1 MPFISPNDANLDLS
15 QYDIQR
21 ELASKT
27 AMGGTHFSKAF
38 SAIVELLKQV
48 LPPLREKHNDNL
60 AVVIAFMTDGEDSEG
75 TEPGTVTKK
84 WQTGLNYL
92 QAFLRT
98 SPLMKGVP
106 STFHSLAFGA
116 GHDFPFLDNLRA
128 TAGTVE
134 GGFQYAEPTDGA
146 AAFKTKLDNIVNSA
160 SMPAVNTQLR
170 LRIPGYLINT
180 GSVVNENWVDGT
192 LPSHTLHEAVLFP
205 SRVDKIIFNAVLKKE
220 FPSASTA
227 SSGASGV
234 VITDLPSSPI
244 SAATSTSSSVTTDI
258 PSSLTPSATNEW
270 TTPVNTS
277 TPITYATDYYGFSMP
292 AFPQPGTHSSIL
304 YASDPYASTYD
315 FGPQPGSS
323 LADFGP
329 QPGSSFGSQPGSS
342 ASIEPQ
348 AQDQAP
354 TSAQSADSTPAEGH
368 KATATI
374 SVPTPFTKTHASSNP
389 NDAKDVEIG
398 SEFIEVEAYQVRA
411 DRVTDGE
418 RISTLKIR
426 VDRVYRSIDCAV
438 LALEQMRIVLERM
451 KTEIMQAILQKTA
464 AGTKWSTYS
473 AIIAKFE
480 KQVNGSAESLISI
493 GRSKRAAINTA
504 SEEVREMFTELHNL
518 LATATKGDMSTT
530 QLARMA
536 EVAHGAQFSKA
547 RRGRAM
553 DARATKNAD
562 IVEKEQKALAA
573 LQVDEDAVSEFVYSD
588 KRDSDDTDKL
598 LREWFCVLTQE
609 NWFNLLLDEK
619 DCIGFGVALRRPEV
633 VVDDP
638 TTLRVL
644 DISLTCVSKSAFEH
658 VLTHKLIQASKD
670 ASDPIQAKLAYLGG
684 FNVQGKD
691 LGVVVRGTSNEPI
704 NAWLPLY
711 INEHHWRVVS
721 AQFNSM
727 TGFLVTTNPLGYDFK
742 QLTVYFM
749 ILAIM
754 IVRMK
759 IASHRQVELTIQY
772 LRTCIAIATDKG
784 YRARMKQA
792 IADFVKNPECRLK
805 DVLPNLLVLL
815 GYLLALPKA
824 DLDELIPRKQDWT
837 ALWLALSAEIA
848 RRALDACSRTA
859 QLGTEAATYFRNL
872 ISRLVDGYQME
883 HELTPEELDRVFSPE
898 EKVAGGVSPL
908 PKSER
913 TFTNFSQAP
922 GKPDPAEEEKKK
934 QEDASKS
941 LKELLEKRKTS
952 SAVREAQAAAEA
964 TTKVDTDTKTKTK
977 QRTGLWNDFW
987 ETAEAELESSEK
999 VHHMEWASLRFTD
1012 DDRVKPGNSKTQ
1024 GSSQD
1029 QQKTMNAMAGRTLVF
1044 NAASSATGRIPIS
1057 RIAWVGMLYEHH
1069 YEGILEEDIEEET
1082 SDVNAASS
1090 SASSSATNDDT
1101 NTTKKS
1107 KLSAGAAAAKKDAS
1121 IRTRESL
1128 VDTAEIKNRP
1138 FLVDA
1143 CLPKMVEA
1151 IELCENVI
1159 ANFGQPTLEG
1169 LINIMTFMRSW
1180 YTLQELCGGHEA
1192 ALKQL
1197 DGNLGVAPV
1206 SWMVHFRDDWER
1218 RPHVRNSFFTFL
1230 NFIDLDSM
1238 PSFHEQTEKELRSMR
1253 PQSADSEGGRRDT
1266 FSFASQMLQLQMLRA
1281 MLAQSAKYATNRDAR
1296 EAIEMRHW
1304 KEPSTDAATMLK
1316 EYHNQRVQR
1325 LIAAASASAATAA
1338 SKARITRVLATDD
1351 IFEYI
1356 ALLREMCVHRYCRE
1370 MAELM
1375 DAFTAV
1381 TAPARPLAPLK
1392 LAIFLSGRFVD
1403 PGLGITTI
1411 VLPGGEVIP
1420 GKSKYLALQKT
1431 WGPAWKSVQQMIILG
1446 YVRYK

>member
-1 MPFISPNDANLDLS
+1 
-15 QYDIQR
+15 
-21 ELASKT
+21 
-27 AMGGTHFSKAF
+27 MGGTHFSKAF

-48 LPPLREKHNDNL
+48 LPALREKHNDNL

-75 TEPGTVTKK
+75 MEPGTSTKK

-98 SPLMKGVP
+98 SPMMKGVP

-160 SMPAVNTQLR
+160 SMPAVSTQLR
-170 LRIPGYLINT
+170 LRVPGYLVNT
-180 GSVVNENWVDGT
+180 GTVVGEKWVDGT
-192 LPSHTLHEAVLFP
+192 LSSHALRDAILYP
-205 SRVDKIIFNAVLKKE
+205 SRTDKIVFNAVLKKE
-220 FPSASTA
+220 FPSTPAA
-227 SSGASGV
+227 SSAASSV
-234 VITDLPSSPI
+234 VITDMPSAPI
-244 SAATSTSSSVTTDI
+244 SAATSSVTI
-258 PSSLTPSATNEW
+258 EPPASSTPAAANEW
-270 TTPVNTS
+270 VSPVNTS
-277 TPITYATDYYGFSMP
+277 APITYATDYYGFSMP
-292 AFPQPGTHSSIL
+292 AFPQPGMSHSSIL
-304 YASDPYASTYD
+304 YAADPYATTYD

-323 LADFGP
+323 FGDFGP
-329 QPGSSFGSQPGSS
+329 QPGSSFNPGPQPGSS
-342 ASIEPQ
+342 ASSDQQ
-348 AQDQAP
+348 AQADAQPAVAADA
-354 TSAQSADSTPAEGH
+354 TSADAHTASAQSP
-368 KATATI
+368 ATI
-374 SVPTPFTKTHASSNP
+374 SVPTPFNKVQATANP
-389 NDAKDVEIG
+389 NDLKDVEIG
-398 SEFIEVEAYQVRA
+398 SEYIEVEAYQIRA
-411 DRVTDGE
+411 DRITDGE
-418 RISTLKIR
+418 KVATLKVR
-426 VDRVYRSIDCAV
+426 VDRVYRSTDCAV
-438 LALEQMRIVLERM
+438 LALEQMKITLEHM

-473 AIIAKFE
+473 AVIAKFE
-480 KQVNGSAESLISI
+480 KQVNGNAESLISI
-493 GRSKRAAINTA
+493 GRTKRSAINEA
-504 SEEVREMFTELHNL
+504 SEEVRATFTELHAL
-518 LATATKGDMSTT
+518 LATASKGDMSTS

-553 DARATKNAD
+553 DARATKNAE
-562 IVEKEQKALAA
+562 ILEKEQKALAA
-573 LQVDEDAVSEFVYSD
+573 LHVDEDAVSEFVYSD
-588 KRDSDDTDKL
+588 ARDPDDTDKL

-619 DCIGFGVALRRPEV
+619 DCIGFGVALRRPEI

-670 ASDPIQAKLAYLGG
+670 ATDPIQAKLAYLGG
-684 FNVQGKD
+684 FNGQGKD

-772 LRTCIAIATDKG
+772 LRTCIAIAADKG
-784 YRARMKQA
+784 YKSRMKQA

-824 DLDELIPRKQDWT
+824 DLDEVIPRKQDWT
-837 ALWLALSAEIA
+837 ALWLALSGEIA

-913 TFTNFSQAP
+913 TFTTFSHMP
-922 GKPDPAEEEKKK
+922 GSKPDAADDKKK
-934 QEDASKS
+934 AEEDASKS
-941 LKELLEKRKTS
+941 LKDLLEKRKKNA
-952 SAVREAQAAAEA
+952 AVRDAQQLADAEHAKTETTTA
-964 TTKVDTDTKTKTK
+964 TKKKA
-977 QRTGLWNDFW
+977 RTGLWNDFW
-987 ETAEAELESSEK
+987 ENAEAELESSEN
-999 VHHMEWASLRFTD
+999 VHHMEWMSLRFTD
-1012 DDRVKPGNSKTQ
+1012 DDRVKPGNSKPT
-1024 GSSQD
+1024 GTPED
-1029 QQKTMNAMAGRTLVF
+1029 QEKLKNVMAGRNLVF
-1044 NAASSATGRIPIS
+1044 AAASSETSRIPVS

-1069 YEGILEEDIEEET
+1069 YEGVLEEDIEEET
-1082 SDVNAASS
+1082 AYANAASS
-1090 SASSSATNDDT
+1090 SSAASSSDASSSDASSTQA
-1101 NTTKKS
+1101 KP
-1107 KLSAGAAAAKKDAS
+1107 KLSSGAAAAKKDAS
-1121 IRTRESL
+1121 IRSRESL
-1128 VDTAEIKNRP
+1128 VDTEEIKNRP
-1138 FLVDA
+1138 FRVDA

-1169 LINIMTFMRSW
+1169 LINVMTFMRSW
-1180 YTLQELCGGHEA
+1180 YTLQELSGGHEA

-1197 DGNLGVAPV
+1197 DKNLGVAPV

-1230 NFIDLDSM
+1230 NFIDLDTL
-1238 PSFHEQTEKELRSMR
+1238 PAFHAQTEKVLQATR
-1253 PQSADSEGGRRDT
+1253 PDPTAADGDRRDT
-1266 FSFASQMLQLQMLRA
+1266 FTFASQMLQLQMLRA
-1281 MLAQSAKYATNRDAR
+1281 LLAQSAKYATNRDAR
-1296 EAIEMRHW
+1296 EAIEMNHW
-1304 KEPSTDAATMLK
+1304 KNPASDAATMLND
-1316 EYHNQRVQR
+1316 YHKQRVQR
-1325 LIAAASASAATAA
+1325 LIAVASANAATAA
-1338 SKARITRVLATDD
+1338 SKARISRVLATDD

-1356 ALLREMCVHRYCRE
+1356 ALIREMCVHRYCKE
-1370 MAELM
+1370 MAELLE
-1375 DAFTAV
+1375 AFAAT

-1392 LAIFLSGRFVD
+1392 LAILLSGRFVD
-1403 PGLGITTI
+1403 PGQGITI
-1411 VLPGGEVIP
+1411 QVLPGREYVP
-1420 GKSKYLALQKT
+1420 GRSMFKRLQDT
-1431 WGPAWKSVQQMIILG
+1431 WGPAWKSIQQLILLG
-1446 YVRYK
+1446 YVRYAPKKQ